1 MKRYGYARV
10 SSNDQNLARQ
20 IDALRQYVHDDLI
33 FKDKASGKDMQRVG
47 YQYLRAVADVG
58 DEVYIMSLDRLGRN
72 KQDIKDELE
81 YFRRKG
87 VVVRILDL
95 PTTMQSM
102 DSFGDSDIQRSIFDM
117 INNVLIEVLGTMAEQ
132 ERVRIRQRQKE
143 GIEAAKARG
152 KHLGRP
158 RAEYPDAWDS
168 VYAEWQ
174 DGNITARRAMETLG
188 LKRTTFYK
196 LVKRQKEMLYHV
208 EKTKANR

>member
-10 SSNDQNLARQ
+10 SSNDQNLDRQ
-20 IDALRQYVHDDLI
+20 IDALRQYVQDDLI

-47 YQYLRAVADVG
+47 YQYLRAIADAG

-102 DSFGDSDIQRSIFDM
+102 DEFGGFDIQKAVLDM
-117 INNVLIEVLGTMAEQ
+117 INNVLIEVLSMMSEQ
-132 ERVRIRQRQKE
+132 ERVRIRKRQRE
-143 GIEAAKARG
+143 GIESAKARG

-158 RAEYPDAWDS
+158 KAEYPAGWDK

-174 DGNITARRAMETLG
+174 GGRITAKRAMDELG

-196 LVKRQKEMLYHV
+196 LSKSYKAEGERQ
-208 EKTKANR
+208 RC

>member
-10 SSNDQNLARQ
+10 SSNDQNLDRQ
-20 IDALRQYVHDDLI
+20 IDALRQYVNDDLI

-47 YQYLRAVADVG
+47 YQYLRAVADAG

-81 YFRRKG
+81 FFRRKG

-95 PTTMQSM
+95 PTTMQNM
-102 DSFGDSDIQRSIFDM
+102 DSFGGADIQKSIFDM
-117 INNVLIEVLGTMAEQ
+117 INNVLIEVLGTMSEQ
-132 ERVRIRQRQKE
+132 ERVRIRQRQRE

-174 DGNITARRAMETLG
+174 GGRITARRAMDELG

-196 LVKRQKEMLYHV
+196 LAKKLKMEGMER
-208 EKTKANR
+208 

>member
-10 SSNDQNLARQ
+10 SSNDQNLDRQ
-20 IDALRQYVHDDLI
+20 IDALRQYVNDDLI
-33 FKDKASGKDMQRVG
+33 FRDKASGKDMQRVG

-58 DEVYIMSLDRLGRN
+58 DEVYITSLDRLGRN

-95 PTTMQSM
+95 PTTMQNM
-102 DSFGDSDIQRSIFDM
+102 DSFGGSDIQRSIFDM

-132 ERVRIRQRQKE
+132 ERVRIRQRQRE

-158 RAEYPDAWDS
+158 RAEYPEDWDS

-174 DGNITARRAMETLG
+174 AGHITARRAMDELG

-196 LVKRQKEMLYHV
+196 LAKKLKMEGER
-208 EKTKANR
+208 

>member
-1 MKRYGYARV
+1 MQVTK
-10 SSNDQNLARQ
+10 N
-20 IDALRQYVHDDLI
+20 
-33 FKDKASGKDMQRVG
+33 KEDKIKKYKKQVENI
-47 YQYLRAVADVG
+47 YK
-58 DEVYIMSLDRLGRN
+58 EVYIMSLDRLGRN

-81 YFRRKG
+81 FFRRKG

-95 PTTMQSM
+95 PTTMQNM
-102 DSFGDSDIQRSIFDM
+102 DSFGGSDIQSAIFDM
-117 INNVLIEVLGTMAEQ
+117 INNVLIEVLGTMSEQ
-132 ERVRIRQRQKE
+132 ERVRIRKRQKE

-174 DGNITARRAMETLG
+174 SGRITARRAMDELG

-196 LVKRQKEMLYHV
+196 LAKKLKEREM
-208 EKTKANR
+208 ER